1 MTLTTIQLA
10 AILKAGKIMVLAD
23 GKIERN
29 EMLVLTHEL
38 IKFNV
43 PEDNVQSLLELG
55 DAMESTV
62 MLATL
67 AGLENETKKHVAGYL
82 ATIMVC
88 DGDIDDNEIKM
99 WKLTCTLSGF
109 PTMTLKEALDYW
121 KNH

>member
-43 PEDNVQSLLELG
+43 PKDNVQYLLELG
-55 DAMESTV
+55 DAMEATV

-67 AGLENETKKHVAGYL
+67 AGLEKEIKKYVAGYL

-99 WKLTCTLSGF
+99 WKLTCTLAGF
-109 PTMTLKEALDYW
+109 PTMTLREALDYW